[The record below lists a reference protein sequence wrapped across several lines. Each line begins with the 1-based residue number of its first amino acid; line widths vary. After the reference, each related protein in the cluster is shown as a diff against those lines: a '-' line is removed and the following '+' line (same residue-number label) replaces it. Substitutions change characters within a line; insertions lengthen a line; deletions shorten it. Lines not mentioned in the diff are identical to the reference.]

1 MNEGFSLSK
10 QVYFLKGD
18 YYQTNSPNIQFRQ
31 VMQTHRFLLVMLLEN
46 ATNNVYALKLATLS
60 QELQTKT
67 KPNYKLAP
75 LLILAK
81 RIISSFSAIIICS
94 NSSTS
99 FFKQQHCDDVK
110 QFIIQSSI
118 LKVFITN
125 HLKIYLHLGTLKF
138 IAKLHF

>member
-60 QELQTKT
+60 QELYTKT

>member
-60 QELQTKT
+60 QELYTKT

-99 FFKQQHCDDVK
+99 FFK
-110 QFIIQSSI
+110 
-118 LKVFITN
+118 
-125 HLKIYLHLGTLKF
+125 
-138 IAKLHF
+138 